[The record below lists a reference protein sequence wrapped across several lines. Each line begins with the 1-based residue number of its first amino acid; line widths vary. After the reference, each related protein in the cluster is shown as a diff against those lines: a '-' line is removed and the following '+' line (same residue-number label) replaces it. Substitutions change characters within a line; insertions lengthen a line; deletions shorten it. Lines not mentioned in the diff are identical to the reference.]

1 MLHLSLKFRLS
12 ENVSKRDAFL
22 ARVAK
27 QWIVKDG
34 ASYRSQS
41 ERAKIAIHWFGKYQ
55 TCLKGIFSLAHTLQI
70 ALIIPWVVFLLFFL
84 SFYAEVRLFLLRKT
98 CKIFSIILQLYP
110 ETQLSSSRASCLP
123 SLFLHIEK
131 VFQIWM
137 ATLAGYEVLAE
148 GFEPITD

>member
-1 MLHLSLKFRLS
+1 MLQLSLKFRLS

-27 QWIVKDG
+27 QWIVNDS

-41 ERAKIAIHWFGKYQ
+41 ERAKIAIHWFGEYW
-55 TCLKGIFSLAHTLQI
+55 KGIFSLAHTLQI